1 MELAR
6 LVAAVEQVRA
16 TSKKSEKIRI
26 LADTLRATQA
36 PETALAPVAL
46 AAGQVD
52 FADDSFSEPLGGAFF
67 DDADE
72 LVAGDTLEAVVAGF
86 EFEIRVADACGDHT
100 NERLA
105 IVRDRN
111 RDVVPKP

>member
-36 PETALAPVAL
+36 PETALAAMYLSGSLLQGKIGIGYAFGWGDMAL
-46 AAGQVD
+46 
-52 FADDSFSEPLGGAFF
+52 SERYQKLSNG
-67 DDADE
+67 DE
-72 LVAGDTLEAVVAGF
+72 LVNDLELNGLML
-86 EFEIRVADACGDHT
+86 DATFHF
-100 NERLA
+100 
-105 IVRDRN
+105 
-111 RDVVPKP
+111 